1 MNLRP
6 LDPQSSTLPAALH
19 PDLQRSIK
27 PCLNR
32 IPNPEGKVKCFVKIS
47 AANLRH
53 AACFERRRTVT
64 PSETAYTLREPIVNT
79 AIIIKTTNP
88 SAAENAPDSRISTS
102 HRRAMYSGRLSQSA
116 SKCAARTVP
125 GHSSESLPDETQAC
139 VSRNARAENRSAQ
152 RSQSLQTRSP
162 CARPPPVQPE
172 MPSHTLSRTRHNTLF
187 SSGHL
192 ISLGTKRSPQKRTP
206 FLI

>member
-32 IPNPEGKVKCFVKIS
+32 IPNPEGKVKCFVKIP
-47 AANLRH
+47 AGNLRH
-53 AACFERRRTVT
+53 AACFERRRIVN
-64 PSETAYTLREPIVNT
+64 PSETAYTLREPIANT
-79 AIIIKTTNP
+79 AIIIKTSNP
-88 SAAENAPDSRISTS
+88 SAAESAPGFLNLHI
-102 HRRAMYSGRLSQSA
+102 AQ
-116 SKCAARTVP
+116 ARDVQRQ
-125 GHSSESLPDETQAC
+125 TQPI
-139 VSRNARAENRSAQ
+139 REQ
-152 RSQSLQTRSP
+152 MRSP
-162 CARPPPVQPE
+162 CAGTARNI
-172 MPSHTLSRTRHNTLF
+172 SSYTKRTRHNTL
-187 SSGHL
+187 SSSEHR

>member
-53 AACFERRRTVT
+53 AACFERRRTVN
-64 PSETAYTLREPIVNT
+64 PSETAYTQTQPIREQMRCQNRTQPQQ
-79 AIIIKTTNP
+79 
-88 SAAENAPDSRISTS
+88 RIFDRTKR
-102 HRRAMYSGRLSQSA
+102 RRACHATREQKTGR
-116 SKCAARTVP
+116 
-125 GHSSESLPDETQAC
+125 HSDYNRCKHALRAPLLPETS
-139 VSRNARAENRSAQ
+139 V
-152 RSQSLQTRSP
+152 
-162 CARPPPVQPE
+162 
-172 MPSHTLSRTRHNTLF
+172 HTLSRTRYNTL
-187 SSGHL
+187 SSSQHL
-192 ISLGTKRSPQKRTP
+192 ISLGTKRSPQKQAP